1 MLTIDFNRLG
11 VRPGMR
17 VLDAGCG
24 QGRHSLE
31 VLRRGAQAVALDLI
45 PHDLKYTRYLLASM
59 VRDGTAPFGAY
70 GAVPS
75 GAHGT
80 APSGAYGTAP
90 PMVHTADSPFAHA
103 LLAAAGEPVPTAA
116 PPAVPSA
123 PSYLV
128 LRGNTLRLPFP
139 DASFDRVL
147 CSEVLE
153 HVADPAQAM
162 AELVRVLRPGGLFAA
177 SVPTPFSE
185 RIFHFGSDEYFNS
198 PGGHVRIFTA
208 RRLLAM
214 LGEQG
219 LKPADLHF
227 EHAFHTIYWW
237 VRCVFGLHDE
247 GHPVI
252 RHFKKVLT
260 HILFSPALCRAET
273 VFDWVFPKSMV
284 VYAVKGQ

>member
-11 VRPGMR
+11 VQPGMR

-45 PHDLKYTRYLLASM
+45 PHDLKYTRYLLAS
-59 VRDGTAPFGAY
+59 VAREGI
-70 GAVPS
+70 VP
-75 GAHGT
+75 
-80 APSGAYGTAP
+80 PL
-90 PMVHTADSPFAHA
+90 VHTAESPFAQA
-103 LLAAAGEPVPTAA
+103 LHEAAGEPAAA
-116 PPAVPSA
+116 PAAGESPAPA
-123 PSYLV
+123 PAYLV
-128 LRGNTLRLPFP
+128 LRGNTLALPFP

-153 HVADPAQAM
+153 HVVNPAAAM
-162 AELVRVLRPGGLFAA
+162 RELVRVLRPGGLFAA

-185 RIFHFGSDEYFNS
+185 WAFHFGSDEYFNS

-208 RRLLAM
+208 QRLLAM
-214 LGEQG
+214 LEEEG
-219 LKPADLHF
+219 LQPADLHF
-227 EHAFHTIYWW
+227 EHSFHTVYWW

-247 GHPVI
+247 CHPAI

-260 HILFSPALCRAET
+260 HILFSPVLRRAET
-273 VFDWVFPKSMV
+273 VCDWVFPKSMV
-284 VYAVKGQ
+284 VYGVKS